1 LFFALLEAEGVV
13 SCFQDIAVMSDAIE
27 ECGGHFS
34 IPEHLIIPL
43 ILIVES
49 LKFLLLTPI
58 TRFLGPFYGWQTGLL
73 AVGRLWLWSFFRMA
87 ENDRC
92 PSL

>member
-1 LFFALLEAEGVV
+1 MGVV
-13 SCFQDIAVMSDAIE
+13 DEAVQNRVRV
-27 ECGGHFS
+27 GWV
-34 IPEHLIIPL
+34 PEHLIIPL
-43 ILIVES
+43 ILIGES

>member
-1 LFFALLEAEGVV
+1 MLT
-13 SCFQDIAVMSDAIE
+13 
-27 ECGGHFS
+27 
-34 IPEHLIIPL
+34 
-43 ILIVES
+43 ILIGES

-58 TRFLGPFYGWQTGLL
+58 TRFLGPVYGWQTGLL

-87 ENDRC
+87 ENDQC

>member
-1 LFFALLEAEGVV
+1 MDDPVKNCVG
-13 SCFQDIAVMSDAIE
+13 D
-27 ECGGHFS
+27 GG

-43 ILIVES
+43 ILIGES

-58 TRFLGPFYGWQTGLL
+58 TRFLGPVYCWQTGLL

-92 PSL
+92 PSLQRI